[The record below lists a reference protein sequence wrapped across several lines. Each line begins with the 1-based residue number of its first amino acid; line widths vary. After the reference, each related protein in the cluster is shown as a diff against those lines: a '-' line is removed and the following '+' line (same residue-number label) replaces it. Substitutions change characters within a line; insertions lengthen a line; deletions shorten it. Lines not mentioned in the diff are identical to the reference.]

1 MAEAVVITGLGAV
14 SPLGWGV
21 GPLWE
26 GLVAGRSC
34 LGPVRRFDTSG
45 LRSSRGGEVP
55 ATPDAGPSK
64 PRTLAEGYLLAAV
77 REALSH
83 SGAPLPRTALVVG
96 TNFGGMAVAERAL
109 AGTAGPDLAGYE
121 FREQAARCA
130 GELGLTGATVALSLS
145 CASGTA
151 ALVTAR
157 DLILSGRAERVVAAG
172 YDELSRYAFA
182 GLAALR
188 AMTAADL
195 RPFDRRRDGTLFS
208 EGAGALVVE
217 SERAAAERGATL
229 LAEVLGGAL
238 TNDAYHMTAPEKEAR
253 GIQALIR
260 GALADAGV
268 GPERIDHVNLHGTG
282 TKYNDAIETKALK
295 GVFGERAGRIPVTA
309 NKGAIGHAMGAAG
322 VLEIVATVLS
332 MREGVV
338 PPTAGLEEPDPECDL
353 DVVTG
358 AAREVDIGVALKTS
372 YGIGGANAAVVLGAA

>member
-1 MAEAVVITGLGAV
+1 MAERAVVTGLGAV
-14 SPLGWGV
+14 SPFGWGV
-21 GPLWE
+21 APLWE
-26 GLVAGRSC
+26 GLVSGRSC
-34 LGPVRRFDTSG
+34 LGPVRRFDASA

-55 ATPDAGPSK
+55 AMPGEGPPPS
-64 PRTLAEGYLLAAV
+64 RTLAESYLLEAA
-77 REALSH
+77 REALAG
-83 SGAPLPRTALVVG
+83 SGAPPRGTALVVG
-96 TNFGGMAVAERAL
+96 TNFGGMAAAERAL

-130 GELGLTGATVALSLS
+130 GELGFTGATVALSLS

-172 YDELSRYAFA
+172 YDELSLYAFA

-195 RPFDRRRDGTLFS
+195 RPFDRRRDGTIFS

-217 SERAAAERGATL
+217 SERAAAERGAKA
-229 LAEVLGGAL
+229 LAEVLGSAL

-253 GIQALIR
+253 GIQALMR
-260 GALADAGV
+260 GALADARV

-358 AAREVDIGVALKTS
+358 SARKVDIGVALKTS